1 MESIQTILPSEI
13 HQTIAS
19 NQITELMLKDGTI
32 LKIKPNLGPLNKK
45 KIIRRNKSSTSAQT
59 KIQNFQENLKGNH
72 KHYNDGNGLFGQHFK
87 TEYSQICPDC
97 TEVGGIIKRRQNYVL
112 YVSKNVTEENISK
125 THKNKNNY
133 QTHQQVPIQ
142 GRIPISY
149 NYTKQTYNQQGG
161 RVISQ
166 GFVECDYVPEIKP
179 KTILRNE
186 KNQYKDNVCPECS
199 EVEKVR
205 NFNQQN
211 QLGEKLC
218 PDCSEGEQEEKI
230 TTTVKVLVPDEN
242 A

>member
-32 LKIKPNLGPLNKK
+32 LEITPNLGPLNKK

-125 THKNKNNY
+125 KHKNKNNS

-166 GFVECDYVPEIKP
+166 GFVECDYVPVSPSSFSSADGSGAGAGSSSFFGVSLFIAL
-179 KTILRNE
+179 IM
-186 KNQYKDNVCPECS
+186 Q
-199 EVEKVR
+199 
-205 NFNQQN
+205 
-211 QLGEKLC
+211 
-218 PDCSEGEQEEKI
+218 KI
-230 TTTVKVLVPDEN
+230 HSAMIRKSITF
-242 A
+242 